1 LTDAVLN
8 ILRELSNN
16 IVVEGANTDG
26 FGNVGD
32 VVWIPDRVGH
42 CDEGSS
48 AQW

>member
-16 IVVEGANTDG
+16 IVVEGADADRL
-26 FGNVGD
+26 GNVGD

-42 CDEGSS
+42 CGEGSS
-48 AQW
+48 ARM